1 MTLVGGLRS
10 IVSAPHPGE
19 AFFPKL
25 VDAGCAPVLVPGT
38 ILITA
43 DRVAKVYSPRRD
55 LEVTAVSGVTMR
67 LALGQSYLLRGASGS
82 GKTTLLSLI
91 GCMVRPTEGRIRVAG
106 REVTRLPED
115 ELADLRRRVFGF
127 VFQSHQLI
135 QRLSALKNVMLPG
148 LPRTDLN
155 GFGHRAIEL
164 LARFGLEDRA
174 DTAVRRLSGGE
185 QQRVAIA
192 RALVNEPLVV
202 VADEPTAH
210 LDSQATLEFL
220 DLIAE
225 LRAQGKLV
233 IVASHDPLVFDAG
246 CFDEVFEIQ
255 EGSLREG
262 SA

>member
-1 MTLVGGLRS
+1 MTIVSGLRS
-10 IVSAPHPGE
+10 GFASPAPRGP
-19 AFFPKL
+19 AFPKL
-25 VDAGCAPVLVPGT
+25 VDAGSSPVLVPGT
-38 ILITA
+38 VLITA
-43 DRVAKVYSPRRD
+43 DRIGKVFSPRRD
-55 LEVTAVSGVTMR
+55 TEVTAVSGVTMR
-67 LALGQSYLLRGASGS
+67 LELGKSYLLRGASGS

-115 ELADLRRRVFGF
+115 DLAELRRRVFGF
-127 VFQSHQLI
+127 VFQNHQLI

-155 GFGHRAIEL
+155 GFGHRAVEL

-174 DTAVRRLSGGE
+174 NTAVRRLSGGE

-210 LDSQATLEFL
+210 LDSRATLEFL
-220 DLIAE
+220 DLIGDF
-225 LRAQGKLV
+225 RSQGRLV
-233 IVASHDPLVFDAG
+233 IVASHDPLVCDAG
-246 CFDEVFEIQ
+246 CFDEIFEIRD
-255 EGSLREG
+255 GALRQVG
-262 SA
+262 A